1 MVKCLTR
8 YMMTQDVDDDDNDC
22 SQLVMMMMM
31 MVMPTHQVHDQGE
44 ECERRRQKRV
54 RIKELDSKVEP
65 CVPHKRFNQTP
76 RKNKSKL
83 K

>member
-31 MVMPTHQVHDQGE
+31 RMPTHQVHDQGE
-44 ECERRRQKRV
+44 ECKRRRQK
-54 RIKELDSKVEP
+54 
-65 CVPHKRFNQTP
+65 
-76 RKNKSKL
+76 
-83 K
+83 